1 MPITF
6 EDVSASIDAPPPPP
20 ADAAAQAAPRTP
32 DDELALRIEQTLRL
46 RAERL
51 ARLSTD

>member
-6 EDVSASIDAPPPPP
+6 EDVSASIDAPPPA
-20 ADAAAQAAPRTP
+20 ADAAPQAAPQTP
-32 DDELALRIEQTLRL
+32 GDELALRIEQTLRL
-46 RAERL
+46 QAERL

>member
-6 EDVSASIDAPPPPP
+6 EDVSASIDAPSPP
-20 ADAAAQAAPRTP
+20 ADATPQAAPRTP
-32 DDELALRIEQTLRL
+32 DEEMPLRIEQTLRL

>member
-6 EDVSASIDAPPPPP
+6 EDVSASIDAPPPT
-20 ADAAAQAAPRTP
+20 ADAAPQAPPRAP
-32 DDELALRIEQTLRL
+32 DDELSLRIEQALRL

>member
-6 EDVSASIDAPPPPP
+6 EDVSASIEAPPPA
-20 ADAAAQAAPRTP
+20 ADAAPQAPPRQP
-32 DDELALRIEQTLRL
+32 DDELPLRLEQALRL

-51 ARLSTD
+51 ARLSAD

>member
-6 EDVSASIDAPPPPP
+6 EDVSASIDPAPPA
-20 ADAAAQAAPRTP
+20 ADAPPQAPTRTP
-32 DDELALRIEQTLRL
+32 DDELPLRIEQLLRL

>member
-6 EDVSASIDAPPPPP
+6 EDVSASIDAPPPA
-20 ADAAAQAAPRTP
+20 ADAAPQAPLGAPA
-32 DDELALRIEQTLRL
+32 DELPLRIEQALRQ

>member
-6 EDVSASIDAPPPPP
+6 EDISARIDAPPPA
-20 ADAAAQAAPRTP
+20 ADALPQEPPRLP
-32 DDELALRIEQTLRL
+32 DDELPLRIEQALRL

>member
-6 EDVSASIDAPPPPP
+6 EDVSASIDAPSPP
-20 ADAAAQAAPRTP
+20 ADEAPQVAPRTP

>member
-6 EDVSASIDAPPPPP
+6 EDVSASIDAPPP
-20 ADAAAQAAPRTP
+20 ADAAPQAAPRTP

>member
-6 EDVSASIDAPPPPP
+6 EDVSASIDAPPPA
-20 ADAAAQAAPRTP
+20 ADAAAQAAPRTA
-32 DDELALRIEQTLRL
+32 DDELPLRIEQLLRL

-51 ARLSTD
+51 ARLATD